1 VDKNKVPEP
10 VLPEVESPVSL
21 ESLSNSVDFIW
32 SSTTV
37 AVGDTAVLHCSF
49 DAIFSQL
56 RNGNIDWVRETSHKD
71 GPYDKAQLIAT
82 GKKVIIP
89 EKRYRVYRPHNSA
102 LSVLIVR
109 RAKKRDA
116 GIFRCNLSGSSTR
129 HKYIMLNVTE
139 SKIEAK
145 TSPAKLKSRMGKDVT
160 LWCNATG
167 YPNPVVYWT
176 REDRNRRL
184 PDGSYQFWGNGLK
197 IEAPT
202 EADTGIY
209 ACYLDN
215 FVQPVVSYKFSLIV
229 EDRPWN
235 IDAYKMRFDSSQW
248 YDHLNGE
255 PVPVLGKSYLL
266 MCETRGAPKP
276 LPAIRWYRDGQE
288 IHNSR
293 HYYIIEDTPEWKS
306 SYTSSTLVI
315 MRFGERQEGNYTC
328 VASNVFRMKKRTFY
342 IKGHLTS
349 VDGEVVSAGGGVGPA
364 GGGIRSPGRGG
375 DYADVEGSAL
385 YDDDNEDNTVAE
397 IDVRTDVVPGPTDDE
412 DFEGSG
418 HEQGDDDDD
427 DDEADRD

>member
-1 VDKNKVPEP
+1 MIGRERTIVLLVTLVDILLLLPSADSRRHRSVDKKNVPDP
-10 VLPEVESPVSL
+10 VPAVESPVSL
-21 ESLSNSVDFIW
+21 ESLSNSVDFIS

-71 GPYDKAQLIAT
+71 GPFEKAQLIAT
-82 GKKVIIP
+82 GKKVIIQ

-184 PDGSYQFWGNGLK
+184 PDGSYQFWGNGLR
-197 IEAPT
+197 IESPT
-202 EADTGIY
+202 EEDTGIY

-248 YDHLNGE
+248 YDHLSGE

-315 MRFGERQEGNYTC
+315 MRFGEKQEGNYTC
-328 VASNVFRMKKRTFY
+328 VATNVFRMKKRTFY

-349 VDGEVVSAGGGVGPA
+349 VDGSEAGAGQSGGLPSGKSTPLLSPSSPLPLKYLFRDMTC
-364 GGGIRSPGRGG
+364 RSLSPSRK
-375 DYADVEGSAL
+375 S
-385 YDDDNEDNTVAE
+385 
-397 IDVRTDVVPGPTDDE
+397 R
-412 DFEGSG
+412 
-418 HEQGDDDDD
+418 
-427 DDEADRD
+427 